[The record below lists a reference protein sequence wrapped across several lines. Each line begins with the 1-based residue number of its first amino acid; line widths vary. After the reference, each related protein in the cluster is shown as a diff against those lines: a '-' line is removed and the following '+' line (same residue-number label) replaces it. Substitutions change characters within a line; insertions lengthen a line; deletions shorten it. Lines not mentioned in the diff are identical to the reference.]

1 LIRILIQIER
11 TGVICRA
18 RKRARNI
25 ALFRGSKF
33 CNGLQHGCR
42 NCQGNVAENH
52 GRDFRLMRDAADLRF
67 RLNIARFAPPR
78 QWK

>member
-25 ALFRGSKF
+25 ALFHSSKF

-42 NCQGNVAENH
+42 KCQGNVAETTVAISAECVTH
-52 GRDFRLMRDAADLRF
+52 QTCDSA
-67 RLNIARFAPPR
+67 
-78 QWK
+78 